1 MDLLKLF
8 DVNHLNGV
16 LMSLR
21 WICQT
26 FTTVI
31 VLLCVW
37 QYIGSFFHTE
47 YRSKRWECWSIQK
60 EKKIEEQMLGW
71 HPLFNFQSKCTRL
84 VNKMEKYETIAYKKN
99 TNSHRHFTGKQYTG
113 YLHGGHLQI
122 NSYKTWWNIVSEAR
136 QPNRLHRM
144 PIEWF
149 IYVYI

>member
-1 MDLLKLF
+1 MPNIHNCDCAF
-8 DVNHLNGV
+8 
-16 LMSLR
+16 M
-21 WICQT
+21 
-26 FTTVI
+26 
-31 VLLCVW
+31 CVA
-37 QYIGSFFHTE
+37 I
-47 YRSKRWECWSIQK
+47 YRFILSHRISIKAMRMLINPKRNK
-60 EKKIEEQMLGW
+60 NEEQMLGW

-144 PIEWF
+144 PIQWF